1 MTGAVSRAEADGKMM
16 KGQGTHPLAHA
27 RVFERMSWTDERIE
41 KLTKMW
47 EGGATASQIAE
58 ELGGVSRNAVIG
70 KAHRLGLKARPSPVK
85 ANDKSEPAAAAA
97 PKPAKPAAPAAP
109 PVAEARPATPKP
121 APAPAPV
128 EARPAPAPTPRPA
141 PAAPVAS
148 PPAAASA
155 APTGEPAPAP
165 TPRVVSVGP
174 GGFLRQGPGDQQAP
188 IPPAPPRRLVPAR
201 PSPEIADKTSLLD
214 LNDRICRWP
223 MGHPGEPDFHF
234 CGEKVNPGFPYC
246 VEHCGRAYQA
256 QLPRG
261 HRRPPPPMPFGG
273 PRVR

>member
-1 MTGAVSRAEADGKMM
+1 
-16 KGQGTHPLAHA
+16 
-27 RVFERMSWTDERIE
+27 MSWTDERIE

-47 EGGATASQIAE
+47 EGGATASQIAD

-85 ANDKSEPAAAAA
+85 ANEKAEAAA
-97 PKPAKPAAPAAP
+97 PAPKPPRAEAPPRPAPAPRSAEPAPRPAPSRPAPAPAAPAAAQVETNAP
-109 PVAEARPATPKP
+109 PQ
-121 APAPAPV
+121 
-128 EARPAPAPTPRPA
+128 PRI
-141 PAAPVAS
+141 
-148 PPAAASA
+148 
-155 APTGEPAPAP
+155 
-165 TPRVVSVGP
+165 VSVGP

-188 IPPAPPRRLVPAR
+188 IPPAPPRRLVPAK
-201 PSPEIADKTSLLD
+201 PSPEIAGKTSLLD

-234 CGEKVNPGFPYC
+234 CGDKVNPGFPYC

-261 HRRPPPPMPFGG
+261 ARRAPPPLPFGG

>member
-1 MTGAVSRAEADGKMM
+1 
-16 KGQGTHPLAHA
+16 
-27 RVFERMSWTDERIE
+27 MSWTDERIE
-41 KLTKMW
+41 TLTKMW
-47 EGGATASQIAE
+47 EGGSTASQIAD

-85 ANDKSEPAAAAA
+85 ANEKEAAA
-97 PKPAKPAAPAAP
+97 PA
-109 PVAEARPATPKP
+109 PKP
-121 APAPAPV
+121 VKADLP
-128 EARPAPAPTPRPA
+128 PRA
-141 PAAPVAS
+141 V
-148 PPAAASA
+148 PPPRASA
-155 APTGEPAPAP
+155 ARTVAPMASPDGTIAAP
-165 TPRVVSVGP
+165 QNPMPRIVSVGP

-188 IPPAPPRRLVPAR
+188 IPPAPPRRLVPAK
-201 PSPEIADKTSLLD
+201 PSAEMAEKVSLLE

-234 CGEKVNPGFPYC
+234 CGVKVNPGFPYC

-261 HRRPPPPMPFGG
+261 ARRPPPPLPFGG

>member
-1 MTGAVSRAEADGKMM
+1 
-16 KGQGTHPLAHA
+16 
-27 RVFERMSWTDERIE
+27 MSWTDERIE

-85 ANDKSEPAAAAA
+85 PNEKNEAAPAKAPRPAPEAAPPEPRVASPRPAPTPPAAPQPAAAPRA
-97 PKPAKPAAPAAP
+97 PAAPAATT
-109 PVAEARPATPKP
+109 PA
-121 APAPAPV
+121 
-128 EARPAPAPTPRPA
+128 PA

-148 PPAAASA
+148 ATPDVPAA
-155 APTGEPAPAP
+155 PPQ
-165 TPRVVSVGP
+165 PRIVSVGP

-201 PSPEIADKTSLLD
+201 PSQEVADKTGLLD

-234 CGEKVNPGFPYC
+234 CGDKVNPGFPYC

>member
-1 MTGAVSRAEADGKMM
+1 
-16 KGQGTHPLAHA
+16 
-27 RVFERMSWTDERIE
+27 MSWTDERIE

-85 ANDKSEPAAAAA
+85 PNDKSDA
-97 PKPAKPAAPAAP
+97 AAPAAP
-109 PVAEARPATPKP
+109 KVAKPTP
-121 APAPAPV
+121 APAAEP
-128 EARPAPAPTPRPA
+128 RPAPAPRPVAAAPVAPPPPPAPRPA
-141 PAAPVAS
+141 PAAA
-148 PPAAASA
+148 
-155 APTGEPAPAP
+155 PAPAASETAAP
-165 TPRVVSVGP
+165 AAPQPRIVSVGP

-246 VEHCGRAYQA
+246 VDHCGRAYQA